1 MRTKIFVITMLV
13 AFAFVCRPASAQ
25 ITINIPNLPSFK
37 KKPKPAATPE
47 TIVTTTEAPGSDGAA
62 SIPTT
67 DSAPAAAPAKTCEND
82 VFYRVWNEDIQK
94 SSDDIRSFTPARG
107 WFVRDFND
115 DENKYLK
122 MALSDS
128 IRRDRMKSWAE
139 DVVKGCV
146 NARLDELKTLA
157 ETKIQGYSPHDFTL
171 GTPAEKATLRG
182 AFSDINIA
190 KIYQAGIKS
199 PEWKISTNE
208 FGIPTHRRKFGALWV
223 KYPDDKYC
231 RIYWIN
237 VFQAYAGGG
246 TYGAN
251 QAQYISWEFA
261 GCPAGK

>member
-1 MRTKIFVITMLV
+1 MLKTILIMITITLAAVWLPRT
-13 AFAFVCRPASAQ
+13 ASAQ

-47 TIVTTTEAPGSDGAA
+47 TVVVSAEAPDGAPPIA
-62 SIPTT
+62 ATGN
-67 DSAPAAAPAKTCEND
+67 APVAAPAKTCD
-82 VFYRVWNEDIQK
+82 SDSFYRVWNEDIQK
-94 SSDDIRSFTPARG
+94 SADDIRSFTPTRG

-128 IRRDRMKSWAE
+128 IRRDRMKSWEE
-139 DVVKGCV
+139 DAVKGCV

-157 ETKIQGYSPHDFTL
+157 EAKIQGYSPHDFTL
-171 GTPAEKATLRG
+171 GTPAEKATLRA
-182 AFSDINIA
+182 AFTDINIA

-251 QAQYISWEFA
+251 QGQYISWEFA